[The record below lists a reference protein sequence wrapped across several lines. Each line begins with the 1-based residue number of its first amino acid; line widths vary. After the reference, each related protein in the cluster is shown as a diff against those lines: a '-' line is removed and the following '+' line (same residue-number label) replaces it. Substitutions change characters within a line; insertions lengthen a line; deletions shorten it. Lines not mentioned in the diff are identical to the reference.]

1 MNYHEIRTNDMLN
14 GAGLRVV
21 LFLSGCEH
29 NCKNCHN
36 PQTHNPSSGK
46 GFELSSKEE
55 IFNELKHDYVSGLTL
70 SGGDPLHKENLNDV
84 LDLVNQIRLSF
95 GETKT
100 IWLYTGYEWFDIFT
114 RKDTCSLQF
123 LDPYDMK
130 RREIIRNCDVVVDG
144 RFIQELA
151 DINYPF
157 AGSTNQ
163 RLIDVKRTLETGE
176 VVLYKI

>member
-1 MNYHEIRTNDMLN
+1 MNYHDIRTDDMLN
-14 GAGLRVV
+14 GTGLRVV

-29 NCKNCHN
+29 TCKNCHN
-36 PQTHNPSSGK
+36 LQTHNPTSGMK
-46 GFELSSKEE
+46 FELSNKEFL
-55 IFNELKHDYVSGLTL
+55 INELQHDYISGLTL
-70 SGGDPLHKENLNDV
+70 SGGDPLHKENLDGV
-84 LDLVNQIRLSF
+84 LDLVNQIRLLF
-95 GETKT
+95 GNSKT

-114 RKDTCSLQF
+114 RKDTCALQF
-123 LDPYDMK
+123 LDPHDIK

-163 RLIDVKRTLETGE
+163 RLINVKRTLETGE
-176 VVLYKI
+176 VVLYQA